1 MASDVTPKDHHCSFC
16 GRPVEETGPLVEGIS
31 NTFICQDCS
40 EASSHLFDVS
50 EKENVVKTINSNMKL
65 YPPKEIKKFLDQ
77 YIIGQEHAKKI
88 LSVAVYNHYKRLK
101 HNINE
106 EEVELD
112 KSNVCMIGPTGSGKT
127 LLAKTLAKVLNVPFV
142 ITDATSITEAGYV
155 GEDVENVLVR
165 LLQAADYDVEK
176 TQRGII
182 YIDEIDKIS
191 KRNAGMSVT
200 RDVGGEGVQQSLLKI
215 IEGSVVNVPPQ
226 GGRKHPEQQ
235 MIQVDTTDIL
245 FIVGGAFDGIEKTIT
260 KRVSKTAMGFGS
272 NVEAKKS
279 NDYNELI
286 KEITTEDLM
295 GFGLIPEFVGRL
307 PIVTALEKLDE
318 EALERIL
325 LEPKNSIVKQ
335 YKKLF
340 ELDKIKLDFK
350 KSAIDAIVKKA
361 VKKGT
366 GVRGLKSEVE
376 DILMEAMYE
385 IPGNKHVVTVEIVES
400 KNDENSSCALR
411 YLSDTGAE
419 V

>member
-1 MASDVTPKDHHCSFC
+1 MSTHKHGDNVCSFC
-16 GRPVEETGPLVEGIS
+16 GRDPQVTGPLVEGV
-31 NTFICQDCS
+31 TDAFICRECADAS
-40 EASSHLFDVS
+40 AHLFEASV
-50 EKENVVKTINSNMKL
+50 KEETVKTINSNIKV

-77 YIIGQEHAKKI
+77 YVIGQEHAKKI

-127 LLAKTLAKVLNVPFV
+127 LLAKTLAKILNVPFA

-165 LLQAADYDVEK
+165 LLQTADYDVER

-191 KRNAGMSVT
+191 KKNAGTSVT

-215 IEGSVVNVPPQ
+215 VEGSVVNVPPQ
-226 GGRKHPEQQ
+226 GGRKHPEQK
-235 MIQVDTTDIL
+235 MIQVDTTNIL
-245 FIVGGAFDGIEKTIT
+245 FIVGGAFEGIEKTISQ
-260 KRVSKTAMGFGS
+260 RVVKSGMGFGS
-272 NVEAKKS
+272 DVEKKRGT
-279 NDYNELI
+279 DYNDLI
-286 KEITTEDLM
+286 SDITSEDLM
-295 GFGLIPEFVGRL
+295 SFGLIPEFVGRL
-307 PIVTALEKLDE
+307 PIVTALEQLDE

-325 LEPKNSIVKQ
+325 IEPKNSIVKQ
-335 YKKLF
+335 YTKLF
-340 ELDKIKLDFK
+340 ELDEIKLDFK

-361 VKKGT
+361 IKKGT

-385 IPGNKHVVTVEIVES
+385 IPGNEHVVEVHIIESDNDAKSCELQYINDGGKEI
-400 KNDENSSCALR
+400 K
-411 YLSDTGAE
+411 
-419 V
+419 